1 MEALIL
7 RRAGHRKAWE
17 RAAAGDLFAQ
27 VGGFLV
33 WTVLMS
39 AVGHASALGLV
50 PWTPL
55 GVFAALAALLHW
67 RWEAQV
73 PRRLREQER

>member
-17 RAAAGDLFAQ
+17 RAAAGGLFAQ

-33 WTVLMS
+33 WAVLMS
-39 AVGHASALGLV
+39 AVEHASALGLV

-55 GVFAALAALLHW
+55 GVFAALLHW